1 MSKARVLVV
10 YYSRS
15 GVTARA
21 AKALANRLGADLEE
35 IVERRDRSGPL
46 GFVGSVIDV
55 LRERPAKINAAKHDP
70 SSYELVVVATPVWA
84 HRVATPVRT
93 WLTAYRARLPKV
105 AFLCTFGGS
114 GAEPALGL
122 MADISGRSPLA
133 RCQIDARDVRDGA
146 QARLLELF
154 AERLERKLAQVEGA
168 GMDVLTTS

>member
-21 AKALANRLGADLEE
+21 AKALAGRLGADLEE
-35 IVERRDRSGPL
+35 IVERSDRSGPL
-46 GFVGSVIDV
+46 GFVGSIIDV
-55 LRERPAKINAAKHDP
+55 LRERPSTIDATKHDP
-70 SSYELVVVATPVWA
+70 SSYELVVIATPVWA

-93 WLTAYRARLPKV
+93 WLAAYRARLPHV

-114 GAEPALGL
+114 GAEQALGQ

-146 QARLLELF
+146 QVRLLDIF
-154 AERLERKLAQVEGA
+154 VERLERKLTRVEA
-168 GMDVLTTS
+168 LEWTC